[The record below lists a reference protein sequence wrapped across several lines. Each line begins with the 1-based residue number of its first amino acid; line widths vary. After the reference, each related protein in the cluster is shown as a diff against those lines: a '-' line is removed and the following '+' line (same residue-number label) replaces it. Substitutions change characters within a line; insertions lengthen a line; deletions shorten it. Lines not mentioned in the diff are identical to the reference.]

1 MLPTRVKPRQHIR
14 APAVD
19 LGIRAARDAR
29 GRQYPYTRSNLM
41 EEFGVGELQ
50 SGLDSLAGDDLHA
63 MTAPELLD
71 RTAALVAARNRIDA
85 ELARTVRRAE
95 LAQAPEHD
103 GLKTM
108 ASWLRGHAQLSP
120 TAAGQLVR
128 NGRALE
134 SLPAVAAGSAA
145 GVITAE
151 QVSVLAPVTR
161 PERLAAAAD
170 QGVEIAEV
178 DLVLAE
184 TAATRQHVQLGRV
197 VGHYL
202 ARLDPDGPE
211 PDPTEGR
218 SLSLARHSDGT
229 VALRG
234 QLDAVGGEKLAA
246 ALESFV
252 QADRPAGDRRT
263 RAQQLGD
270 ALVQLADN
278 ALASGDLPR
287 LRTMKP
293 QLLVMIPA
301 ADLLDPATG
310 PAAAETGFGAILSAA
325 RARWAACDA
334 TLTRIVL
341 GPDGLPLDHGR
352 TRRLVSPQL
361 RRAVELRDRH
371 CVFAGCQGPDPLV
384 RRPPSARV
392 DQRRP
397 DLPGEL
403 RAALRTTPHQ
413 GPPRLPHPARSRR
426 PMAHLAPRQHRDPH
440 PPTAPDLTCG
450 VEGARFGRRT
460 CSAACPRW
468 AR

>member
-1 MLPTRVKPRQHIR
+1 
-14 APAVD
+14 
-19 LGIRAARDAR
+19 
-29 GRQYPYTRSNLM
+29 M
-41 EEFGVGELQ
+41 EEVGVGEMQ

-95 LAQAPEHD
+95 LTQAAEHD

-108 ASWLRGHAQLSP
+108 ASWLRGHARLSP

-134 SLPAVAAGSAA
+134 QLPALASAFA
-145 GVITAE
+145 DGAVTAE
-151 QVSVLAPVTR
+151 QVSVVAPVTR
-161 PERLAAAAD
+161 PEHLAAAAD
-170 QGVEIAEV
+170 QRVEIAEV
-178 DLVLAE
+178 DGVLAA

-202 ARLDPDGPE
+202 ARLAPDGPD
-211 PDPTEGR
+211 PAPTEGR

-234 QLDAVGGEKLAA
+234 ELDAVGGEKLAA

-270 ALVQLADN
+270 ALVQLADV
-278 ALASGDLPR
+278 AVASGRLPL
-287 LRTMKP
+287 LRTVKP
-293 QLLVMIPA
+293 QVIVPIPL

-325 RARWAACDA
+325 RARWLACDG
-334 TLTRIVL
+334 TISRIVL

-352 TRRLVSPQL
+352 TRRLVSPS
-361 RRAVELRDRH
+361 
-371 CVFAGCQGPDPLV
+371 CAG
-384 RRPPSARV
+384 PS
-392 DQRRP
+392 
-397 DLPGEL
+397 
-403 RAALRTTPHQ
+403 
-413 GPPRLPHPARSRR
+413 S
-426 PMAHLAPRQHRDPH
+426 
-440 PPTAPDLTCG
+440 
-450 VEGARFGRRT
+450 
-460 CSAACPRW
+460 
-468 AR
+468 